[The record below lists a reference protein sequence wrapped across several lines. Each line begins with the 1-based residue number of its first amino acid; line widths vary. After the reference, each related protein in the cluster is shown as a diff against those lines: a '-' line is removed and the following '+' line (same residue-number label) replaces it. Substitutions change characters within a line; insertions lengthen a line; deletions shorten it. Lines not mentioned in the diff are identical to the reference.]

1 MQLTLKKMQL
11 TYIMQ
16 TDDDQL
22 SRFGVVNIYESVE
35 LNKWFICSFYNH
47 FVLLTFEPIGQL
59 MELRSYFFI
68 CVYIIAYS
76 RLYFYISL

>member
-1 MQLTLKKMQL
+1 MQL

-22 SRFGVVNIYESVE
+22 SRFGVVNIYETVE
-35 LNKWFICSFYNH
+35 LKKWFKCSFYNH
-47 FVLLTFEPIGQL
+47 FVLLAFELIAQL
-59 MELRSYFFI
+59 MKLLNTFFI
-68 CVYIIAYS
+68 CIWIIVYS